1 MALALASAGVTGR
14 FPAKPADLVIQGLKS
29 FGASDEI
36 TELTDQLRG
45 EVFQAAKAAA
55 LAAAVNGV
63 NALSERLRGVAAAAD
78 VDEDEVVADVGGA
91 LDTVAAGVGDSV
103 LYDDEGDE
111 EEVGEAEEVDEEEV
125 GEAEE
130 VDEGEDADLA
140 EEAEYEE
147 PRRPPP
153 RRRATRQPTE
163 PRVSARGSTRA
174 ASAVQSP
181 IRAARPRPATTRAPV
196 RRGR

>member
-91 LDTVAAGVGDSV
+91 LDTVAAGVGDTV

-111 EEVGEAEEVDEEEV
+111 EEELGDAEDEAEEVDEDEQTVLSEEL
-125 GEAEE
+125 EDEE
-130 VDEGEDADLA
+130 S
-140 EEAEYEE
+140 
-147 PRRPPP
+147 RRSPP
-153 RRRATRQPTE
+153 RRRATRQPTQ

>member
-29 FGASDEI
+29 FGASDEV

-63 NALSERLRGVAAAAD
+63 NALSERLRGVATAAD
-78 VDEDEVVADVGGA
+78 VAEDEVVADVGGV

-103 LYDDEGDE
+103 LYDDEDE
-111 EEVGEAEEVDEEEV
+111 KEVGEAEEVDE
-125 GEAEE
+125 
-130 VDEGEDADLA
+130 DEDADLA
-140 EEAEYEE
+140 EEYEE

-153 RRRATRQPTE
+153 RRRATRQPAR
-163 PRVSARGSTRA
+163 PRVSARRSTRA
-174 ASAVQSP
+174 ASADQSP
-181 IRAARPRPATTRAPV
+181 IRTPRPRPATTRAPV